1 MKRLYF
7 NLLGMLLGGLTAL
20 AGDLGFSLEDAAR
33 MRHVGEVALSP
44 DGRQIAYTLSVPR
57 DPIEG
62 DNGAAWR
69 ELHIVNQR
77 GESRPYV
84 TGKVSVGSVAW
95 APGGEM
101 ITYLAKRGTDEHVS
115 LYGIPLHGGES
126 RRLLEHETN
135 ISGYEWSRQQG
146 RFLFIATGKAKENP
160 AKEKGF
166 NAEVFEEDPQP
177 RQVWIADKAEDSE
190 TWSTKVLEIEGA
202 VFDARWSPDGKQ
214 LAVAMAPQPFI
225 DYYYMYQKVHVVD
238 ASSGKILAVVDH
250 SGKLGSFRWSPDGH
264 SIALV
269 GGAHLNDPSPGRL
282 FVADASTGTTR
293 RLAADYLPDFS
304 AVEWVNDQTLLY
316 IGDDGCAT
324 AYGQVDV
331 ASGRLDP
338 LGFSDQPV
346 ADSMSYSIASQRI
359 AFSASSPTNGSEVYS
374 GRFGRRRL
382 RRLTDSNP
390 WLSDVRLARQEV
402 IAYEARD
409 GVRVE
414 GVLVYPLDYQPGNR
428 YPLILSVHG
437 GPESRVANAWV
448 TGYSRPGQFA
458 ARSGYFVFSPNYRG
472 STGRGLNYA
481 MSHQGDYAGKEF
493 DDLVD
498 AIDHLDRE
506 GMVDPKKVGVTGGSY
521 GGYASAWCATYY
533 SDRFAASVMFVG
545 ISDLISKQ
553 GTTDIP
559 DEMYLVHARKRPWD
573 DWQFFL
579 ERSPIYYAE
588 QATTPI
594 LILHGKDDP
603 RVHPSQSLELYR
615 TLKTIGK
622 VPARLVWYPGEG
634 HGNRLAAARYDYSLR
649 LMRWMDHYLKGDG
662 GDPPH
667 HELDYGFPEPKN
679 DD

>member
-7 NLLGMLLGGLTAL
+7 NLLGVLLGGLTGL
-20 AGDLGFSLEDAAR
+20 TGDLGFSLEDAAR

-57 DPIEG
+57 DPVEG
-62 DNGAAWR
+62 DNGTASR
-69 ELHIVNQR
+69 ELHVVNQR
-77 GESRPYV
+77 GESRAYV

-95 APGGEM
+95 APGGQM
-101 ITYLAKRGTDEHVS
+101 ITYLAKRAEDEHIS
-115 LYGIPLHGGES
+115 LYGIPLNGGES
-126 RRLLEHETN
+126 RRFFEHDAN
-135 ISGYEWSRQQG
+135 ISSYQWSRQPG
-146 RFLFIATGKAKENP
+146 RFLFIATEKAKESK
-160 AKEKGF
+160 AKDKGF
-166 NAEVFEEDPQP
+166 NAEVYEEEP
-177 RQVWIADKAEDSE
+177 RRGQVWIAQKAEDSE
-190 TWSTKVLEIEGA
+190 RWSAEVLEIEGA
-202 VFDARWSPDGKQ
+202 VFAARWSPDDKQ

-238 ASSGKILAVVDH
+238 ALSGKISVVVDH
-250 SGKLGSFRWSPDGH
+250 SGKLGSFRWSPDGR
-264 SIALV
+264 SIAIV

-282 FVADASTGTTR
+282 FVADVSTGTTR
-293 RLAADYLPDFS
+293 RIAADYHPDFS

-316 IGDDGCAT
+316 VGDDGCAS
-324 AYGQVDV
+324 AYGQVNVVTDQ
-331 ASGRLDP
+331 LDS
-338 LGFSDQPV
+338 LGFREAPV
-346 ADSMSYSIASQRI
+346 SASMSYSIETQRI
-359 AFSASSPTNGSEVYS
+359 AFAASSPTNGLEVYS
-374 GRFGRRRL
+374 GRPHRRRL

-390 WLSDVRLARQEV
+390 WLSNVNLARQEV
-402 IAYEARD
+402 IEYEARD

-414 GVLVYPLDYQPGNR
+414 GVLVYPIDYRPGNR

-448 TGYSRPGQFA
+448 TSYSLPGQFA
-458 ARSGYFVFSPNYRG
+458 ASSGYFVCYPNYRG
-472 STGRGLNYA
+472 STGRGLDYA

-506 GMVDPKKVGVTGGSY
+506 GLIDPKKVGVTGGSY

-533 SDRFAASVMFVG
+533 SKRFAASVMFVG

-573 DWQFFL
+573 DWRFFL

-588 QATTPI
+588 QARTPI

-622 VPARLVWYPGEG
+622 VPTRLVWYPGEG
-634 HGNRLAAARYDYSLR
+634 HGNRRAAARYDYSLR
-649 LMRWMDHYLKGDG
+649 LMRWMDHYLKGRG
-662 GDPPH
+662 GDPPS
-667 HELDYGFPEPKN
+667 HELNYGLT
-679 DD
+679 DSDSD